1 MDAASLKAL
10 ATKLRRK
17 ADKDRLMNPASFSRD
32 LDRAMVISDPLQRQQ
47 HLYMATI
54 VYALNLATEL
64 AGSGHANELRK
75 KLQSD
80 MEEYMPG
87 YPPISPV
94 TESFFYSGLHL
105 SHRFGAD
112 HETAVEIIHQVL
124 QQWKVDS
131 RSLDM
136 LKRLRSSRSGIF
148 ETLEVSNAGVRVREL
163 VTSREFRLIPSAGY
177 AGQPGELRF
186 SRVAI
191 PAEDAGETFFEMT
204 TPYILVGCDA
214 TEWTDYLSSE
224 MPPNASRRDPLCGM
238 EHASEVLPH
247 SDLADRLSALF
258 EDDCGEMS
266 WNDYIMDGYLNYQK
280 SAIFLTGIP
289 SRPETLPH
297 HDAFRNDGDDDN
309 DDSDSGWKL
318 KKSTCREHFEISP
331 DLFNDDG
338 EFDEDELNE
347 YFDSLEDLFEES
359 PECEAL
365 AEQETSYLS
374 LLFSFGRDYF
384 SAIPP
389 ALSAGE
395 LEEILF
401 DLIPRKVTMD
411 AGEAEP
417 LVLEFQAFFRFLHRQ
432 FSVLGTAQ
440 LADICDQ
447 SAVKT
452 LKAKLSDSS
461 NFGLAKSFFSAGK
474 ALGFDMT
481 SEEDIAAF
489 AMAYNEGLASE
500 RDDFD
505 DQTPVLV
512 RETPAIGRN
521 EPCPCGSGKKF
532 KKCCLKG

>member
-17 ADKDRLMNPASFSRD
+17 ADKDRLMSPASFSRD
-32 LDRAMVISDPLQRQQ
+32 LDRAIVISDPLKRQEQ
-47 HLYMATI
+47 LYIATI
-54 VYALNLATEL
+54 RYVFTLATEL
-64 AGSGHANELRK
+64 AGSGHAKELRQ

-87 YPPISPV
+87 YPPISPL
-94 TESFFYSGLHL
+94 TDSFFYSGMHL
-105 SHRFGAD
+105 SYRFGAD
-112 HETAVEIIHQVL
+112 HETAAEIIQQVL
-124 QQWKVDS
+124 QQWKVES
-131 RSLDM
+131 RCLDM
-136 LKRLRSSRSGIF
+136 LRRLRSSRTGIF
-148 ETLEVSNAGVRVREL
+148 ETIEVHGGSILVREL
-163 VTSREFRLIPSAGY
+163 VTKREFLLCPSAGY
-177 AGQPGELRF
+177 SGQPGELRF

-191 PAEDAGETFFEMT
+191 PAEAAGETFFEVT

-214 TEWTDYLSSE
+214 AAWTDYLSSE
-224 MPPNASRRDPLCGM
+224 IPPTASRRDPLCGL
-238 EHASEVLPH
+238 EADSVVLPH
-247 SDLADRLSALF
+247 SDLADGLSALF
-258 EDDCGEMS
+258 EDDCGVMS

-280 SAIFLTGIP
+280 PAIFLTGIP
-289 SRPETLPH
+289 NRPETLPH
-297 HDAFRNDGDDDN
+297 NDSFGNDDD
-309 DDSDSGWKL
+309 DDDIHSGWKL
-318 KKSTCREHFEISP
+318 KKSTGREHFEISP
-331 DLFNDDG
+331 NLFNDDG

-347 YFDSLEDLFEES
+347 YFDSLENLFEES

-384 SAIPP
+384 NAIPP
-389 ALSAGE
+389 TLSVGE

-417 LVLEFQAFFRFLHRQ
+417 LVLEFQAFFRFLHRK
-432 FSVLGTAQ
+432 FSVTDAAQ

-447 SAVKT
+447 SAVKM

-474 ALGFDMT
+474 SLGLDMT

-489 AMAYNEGLASE
+489 TSFYNQGLASE
-500 RDDFD
+500 RDDFE

-512 RETPAIGRN
+512 REKPSIGRN

-532 KKCCLKG
+532 KKCCLK